1 MAKRIKSNLILVL
14 SGLLGVL
21 LCIAGSDAAT
31 QRAVPAKV
39 AAAPICDLQ
48 VHPKIVKVMP
58 DTVKPGQRITIKG
71 NKFGTK
77 ECFQNVSFGSIGT
90 NDYKYVNDTT
100 LEATVPN
107 LKPGLVPV
115 NVLTAGGSSQ
125 FMVLVQK

>member
-1 MAKRIKSNLILVL
+1 MTKRMKSNLILSLAGV
-14 SGLLGVL
+14 LGVL
-21 LCIAGSDAAT
+21 FCIGGSDAAT
-31 QRAVPAKV
+31 PRAIPAKV
-39 AAAPICDLQ
+39 AASPTCDLQ
-48 VHPKIVKVMP
+48 VHPKIIKVMP

-90 NDYKYVNDTT
+90 NEYKYVNDTT

-115 NVLTAGGSSQ
+115 NVLTAGGTSQ

>member
-1 MAKRIKSNLILVL
+1 MTKRMKSNLLL
-14 SGLLGVL
+14 SVASLLGLL
-21 LCIAGSDAAT
+21 LCMSGSEAT
-31 QRAVPAKV
+31 SATAVPAKV
-39 AAAPICDLQ
+39 ASAPACDFQ
-48 VHPKIVKVMP
+48 VHPKIVKVTP

-77 ECFQNVSFGSIGT
+77 QCFQNVSFGSVGT
-90 NDYKYVNDTT
+90 SDFKYVNDST